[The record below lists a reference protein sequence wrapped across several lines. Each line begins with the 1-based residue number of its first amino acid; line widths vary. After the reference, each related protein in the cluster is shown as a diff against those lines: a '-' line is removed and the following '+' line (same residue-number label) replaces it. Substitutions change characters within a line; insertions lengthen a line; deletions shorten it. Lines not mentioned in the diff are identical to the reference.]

1 MTATRATLSLLL
13 AASGAAAVGRQPESG
28 RDLRWSGSGP
38 QEIVIPR
45 LPLQSDFD
53 RCVLRISDSGNEN
66 IQGRLRLE
74 LLVRA
79 NGEVYAAYVHS
90 EKGVEDRRLERCL
103 VSTALLWK
111 LPAVSVDYSRPY
123 VLSFVPGGTEVDFS
137 DPVYRSGQHY
147 AGQGRASVFMPDIN
161 DAPPPEDLDARAAQA
176 TLEVAEFA
184 TESENGIAQL
194 EVRRYPEAIAA
205 LRHAREKDGDDEL
218 ALRGLAIALA
228 ESGSN
233 LREAR
238 FLAERLVNERG
249 NSEASHE
256 ALLRVCIAAGDDHCV
271 FDEWKAARE
280 ARDLAPRSR
289 QLAAQQ
295 PLVEKAA
302 ARLRAWAKSQDAC
315 AVEKTERDRALCVV
329 RRCLDPGTTAFAEEL
344 SGEKQSAFEAKGWRA
359 DNAREGRLVVT
370 RPVAD
375 GKEEREPRWLVKIGE
390 QTVTMTPTNEDARH
404 ITVRHSACTV
414 VRAGTGAARELARGP
429 TIEAPIVKAP

>member
-1 MTATRATLSLLL
+1 MMTRATLALLL
-13 AASGAAAVGRQPESG
+13 AAAGAALAAAPVDPARDFGRARSGRQ
-28 RDLRWSGSGP
+28 RR
-38 QEIVIPR
+38 VIQR
-45 LPLQSDFD
+45 LPMQSDFD
-53 RCVLRISDSGNEN
+53 RCVLRIADSGNQH

-74 LLVRA
+74 LLVRES
-79 NGEVYAAYVHS
+79 GEVYAAYVHS

-103 VSTALLWK
+103 VTTALLWK
-111 LPAVSVDYSRPY
+111 LPAVSIDYSRPY
-123 VLSFVPGGTEVDFS
+123 VLSFVPGGTDFDFS
-137 DPVYRSGQHY
+137 DPVYQSGQHY
-147 AGQGRASVFMPDIN
+147 AGQGRASVFMPDIT
-161 DAPPPEDLDARAAQA
+161 DAPPPAELDARAAQA

-184 TESENGIAQL
+184 TEAEYGIAQL
-194 EVRRYPEAIAA
+194 EVRRYPEAITA
-205 LRHAREKDGDDEL
+205 LRHARETDPDDEL
-218 ALRGLAIALA
+218 ALRGLAVALA

-238 FLAERLVNERG
+238 FLAERLVNEHG
-249 NSEASHE
+249 DSEASHE

-315 AVEKTERDRALCVV
+315 ALAENDRDRALCVV
-329 RRCLDPGTTAFAEEL
+329 RRCLDPGTTAFADEL
-344 SGEKQSAFEAKGWRA
+344 SGEKQSLFEAKPWRA
-359 DNAREGRLVVT
+359 DKAREGRLVVT
-370 RPVAD
+370 RPLAD

-404 ITVRHSACTV
+404 ITMRHSACTV
-414 VRAGTGAARELARGP
+414 MRAGTGAARELAKSP
-429 TIEAPIVKAP
+429 AIEAPIVKAP